1 MRIYW
6 KLKGRFLERI
16 FNTVIMKGPYM
27 ETDNC
32 LDALKT
38 KLMLNRSANKN
49 ERERE
54 RERHRNIG
62 R

>member
-1 MRIYW
+1 
-6 KLKGRFLERI
+6 
-16 FNTVIMKGPYM
+16 M

-49 ERERE
+49 ESERDT
-54 RERHRNIG
+54 
-62 R
+62 